1 MDKPHYH
8 VVAAIIRN
16 DGDILCM
23 QRPKGKHE
31 YTSFRWE
38 FPGGK
43 VEPGESEQ
51 QALKRE
57 LQEEMDYTVEIR
69 EHYMTLTHDY
79 PDITVTLSFWLCDAA
94 SRTFNRKEH
103 LDHRW
108 LRPDQLPTLQWTDAD
123 ADVIEKLAGDGK
135 PEA

>member
-1 MDKPHYH
+1 M
-8 VVAAIIRN
+8 VAAIIRN

-23 QRPKGKHE
+23 QRPKGKYE

-43 VEPGESEQ
+43 VEPGENEP

-103 LDHRW
+103 PAHRW

-135 PEA
+135 L